1 MNARITKKH
10 QEHKEKDPIVFG
22 IFTDK
27 ENIFTLDRL
36 YYVADWVDEYCD
48 LTLDKLVEEYKT
60 MTDRHIT
67 RTMST
72 PLTLED
78 VKEQIKCLE
87 AKDASSGVY
96 KVTDYTPSKNK
107 TFFEKVS
114 TFFSRKG

>member
-1 MNARITKKH
+1 
-10 QEHKEKDPIVFG
+10 
-22 IFTDK
+22 
-27 ENIFTLDRL
+27 
-36 YYVADWVDEYCD
+36 
-48 LTLDKLVEEYKT
+48 

-78 VKEQIKCLE
+78 IKEQIKCLE

-96 KVTDYTPSKNK
+96 KVTYHTPSKKK

>member
-1 MNARITKKH
+1 MEWTKYNLNNY
-10 QEHKEKDPIVFG
+10 EASTGVED
-22 IFTDK
+22 
-27 ENIFTLDRL
+27 NI
-36 YYVADWVDEYCD
+36 
-48 LTLDKLVEEYKT
+48 VEEYKT

-67 RTMST
+67 RTLST

-87 AKDASSGVY
+87 AKDASSGLY
-96 KVTDYTPSKNK
+96 KVTDYTPSKKK